1 MSDSGTILYFAYG
14 SNMYGPRMK
23 KRVPSARFYDIG
35 RLPGYC
41 LAFRKYSQD
50 GSAKCDLDPYE
61 PETAWGVIYCLDA
74 DERHLLDAAEGE
86 GYRAVDVTVA
96 AREGFIDVLTYRAK
110 SDWLIDGIP
119 YDWYRDL
126 VVAGAR
132 EHDLPE
138 VYTAAIAAMDAAED
152 PDRERAKKKRP

>member
-1 MSDSGTILYFAYG
+1 MSESDTILYFAYG

-23 KRVPSARFYDIG
+23 KRVPSAHFYDVA
-35 RLPGYC
+35 RLPGYY
-41 LAFRKYSQD
+41 LAFRKLSRD
-50 GSAKCDLDPYE
+50 GSAKCDLE
-61 PETAWGVIYCLDA
+61 PFEPQTVWGVIYCLDA
-74 DERHLLDAAEGE
+74 DERQYLDQAEGE

-110 SDWLIDGIP
+110 PDWLIDGLP

-138 VYTAAIAAMDAAED
+138 PYTAGIGAMDAATD
-152 PDRERAKKKRP
+152 PDSERAKRKRP